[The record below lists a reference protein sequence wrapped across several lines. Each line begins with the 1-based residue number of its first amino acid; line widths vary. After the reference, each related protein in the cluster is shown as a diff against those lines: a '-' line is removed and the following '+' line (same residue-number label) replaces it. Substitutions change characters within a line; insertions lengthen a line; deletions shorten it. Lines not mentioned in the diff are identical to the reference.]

1 LPTGKSAA
9 HGVVLLHS
17 GALILPELPP
27 SLAEFAQRY
36 PSSIPVAELAIVN
49 QVESPTTRIAAGTLL
64 KQVAGG
70 KTTG

>member
-1 LPTGKSAA
+1 VQPNKVSVVKLPQAMT
-9 HGVVLLHS
+9 
-17 GALILPELPP
+17 
-27 SLAEFAQRY
+27 LAEFAQRY